1 MVPVVLPPQH
11 YKPVVVELLEL
22 ELVLELHMQA
32 VELDNQ
38 AVELDNQAVEVDNRA
53 VERDNQQLEDDN
65 VPEVVELDT
74 QYYMLE
80 VVLWVVEHMQDY
92 RLVLWVES

>member
-1 MVPVVLPPQH
+1 MVPVVLLPQH

-22 ELVLELHMQA
+22 ELELEPDIQA
-32 VELDNQ
+32 VELDNR
-38 AVELDNQAVEVDNRA
+38 AVELDMQA

-74 QYYMLE
+74 QYCMLE